1 MFAPADTVLSPVVCR
16 PPCGRPYG
24 QTFYLVF
31 STVVYK
37 PPPSGGLNMANPH
50 KLFLFDGLGA
60 VLSAVFLGLLLP
72 YFNEYIGMS
81 LTHLYVLAGLAVVFA
96 VYSLS
101 CYFFRVEKWRSFMLG
116 IAVVN
121 LSYCGLTI
129 FLLFSNWFTITGW
142 GAAYFMAEIIVI
154 VLLVSLEFQTAN
166 RKL

>member
-1 MFAPADTVLSPVVCR
+1 
-16 PPCGRPYG
+16 
-24 QTFYLVF
+24 
-31 STVVYK
+31 
-37 PPPSGGLNMANPH
+37 
-50 KLFLFDGLGA
+50 
-60 VLSAVFLGLLLP
+60 
-72 YFNEYIGMS
+72 
-81 LTHLYVLAGLAVVFA
+81 
-96 VYSLS
+96 
-101 CYFFRVEKWRSFMLG
+101 MLG